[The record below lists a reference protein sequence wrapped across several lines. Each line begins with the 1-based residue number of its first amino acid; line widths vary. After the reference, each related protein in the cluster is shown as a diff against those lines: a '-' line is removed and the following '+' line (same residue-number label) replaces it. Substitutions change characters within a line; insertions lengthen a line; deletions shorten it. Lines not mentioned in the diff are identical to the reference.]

1 MSRVRYIGLRALYTI
16 ILLWLV
22 LTLLF
27 FFFRALP
34 GSYIDVLRSEGASP
48 EAIATYRAAWGLDQP
63 LYVQYLRYME
73 NFVQLDMGQ
82 TLQYSI
88 PVWDYVRKRIF
99 NTLVLVLPGL
109 TLGYVIGTTLG
120 TVLGSNRG
128 SRLEQYGVV
137 SLVMVGSLPRF
148 FVAVLAVIVFSIHL
162 GIFPTGGMLSAE
174 GTALYSG
181 GSWWRSYFT
190 ADFLHHWILPFSVT
204 VLIGLYPSAMVMRT
218 SVVEVSGQDFMY
230 YNKVSGLPYVNRLI
244 RMAHHA
250 ILPVITLYPI
260 SLGQAISG
268 LVLIELVFNWP
279 GIGFTLIEAVFARDY
294 PVVQFVFF
302 LTATFVILANFVID
316 ILYGVIDPR
325 ITVGE

>member
-1 MSRVRYIGLRALYTI
+1 MSRLRYIGLRAIYTI
-16 ILLWLV
+16 FLLWLV

-34 GSYIDVLRSEGASP
+34 GSYLDVLRAEGASP
-48 EAIATYRAAWGLDQP
+48 EAIATYKAAWGLDQP
-63 LYVQYLRYME
+63 LHTQYFRYVM
-73 NFVQLDMGQ
+73 NFLQLEMGN

-88 PVWDYVRKRIF
+88 PVWDYVSKRIL
-99 NTLVLVLPGL
+99 NTVVLVLPGL
-109 TLGYVIGTTLG
+109 TIGYVIGTVLG
-120 TVLGSNRG
+120 TILGNSRG
-128 SRLEQYGVV
+128 SRLENYGVF

-148 FVAVLAVIVFSIHL
+148 FIAILVVIVF
-162 GIFPTGGMLSAE
+162 GINLDILPTGGMLSAE
-174 GTALYSG
+174 GTALYS
-181 GSWWRSYFT
+181 SAAWWRSYLT
-190 ADFLHHWILPFSVT
+190 LDFFYHWILPFSVT

-218 SVVEVSGQDFMY
+218 SIVEVSGQDFMY
-230 YNKVSGLPYVNRLI
+230 YNKVSGLPYGKRLA
-244 RMAHHA
+244 RMASHA

-302 LTATFVILANFVID
+302 VTAAFVIVANFVID

-325 ITVGE
+325 ITIGE